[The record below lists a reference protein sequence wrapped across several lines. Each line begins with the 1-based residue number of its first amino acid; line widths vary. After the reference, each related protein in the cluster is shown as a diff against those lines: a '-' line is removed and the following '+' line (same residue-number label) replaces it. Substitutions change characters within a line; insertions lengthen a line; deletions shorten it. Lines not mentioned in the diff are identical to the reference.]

1 MKCPNCNREI
11 DNDSVY
17 CTYCGVCVEI
27 PIEEDKSVTNI
38 DDYLKN
44 LLIKRKLLEAVK
56 YCTIKYGMGLKEA
69 KDYIDS
75 IVLNIKIG
83 NMKDKS

>member
-17 CTYCGVCVEI
+17 CSHCGVCVEI
-27 PIEEDKSVTNI
+27 LVKDKSVTNI

-44 LLIKRKLLEAVK
+44 LLVKGKILEAIQ
-56 YCTIKYGMGLKEA
+56 YCKIKYGMGLKEA
-69 KDYIDS
+69 KDYIDRIAS
-75 IVLNIKIG
+75 NF
-83 NMKDKS
+83 